1 MLRISLPRKGDKK
14 EKRQSFP
21 FGNRKASIRSRC
33 RSTLSES
40 SEDTDSRITHRLS
53 RLFGGHS
60 ERSFSDVSNST
71 RTSTSDES
79 YRTHHGHIKRLIQS
93 EDSVPPHMIPPYSP
107 TGAWNGKFPYSNF
120 YVRLPDGKWMIR
132 YRSGDRDI
140 LGTDVFESYMI

>member
-1 MLRISLPRKGDKK
+1 MLHISLPHKADKK

-21 FGNRKASIRSRC
+21 FGKRKPTLRSRC
-33 RSTLSES
+33 RSTVSGS
-40 SEDTDSRITHRLS
+40 SEESDSRISNRLS
-53 RLFGGHS
+53 RLFGTHS
-60 ERSFSDVSNST
+60 QKSFSDS
-71 RTSTSDES
+71 STSSRSSASDETF
-79 YRTHHGHIKRLIQS
+79 RTHHGHKKRLVHT

-132 YRSGDRDI
+132 YRTGDRDI